1 MKKDRNTTVDFDDVN
16 SAEIFRNIGYQTID
30 VLAEELTKAKENIGS
45 PVLNWQTPQ
54 EQLKFWQDDFKGDKI
69 ENPLLLF
76 RNIIKSSINMNM
88 RGNVG
93 HQIAAPHPITTL
105 TSALIAHLNN
115 GMGVYEV
122 GMAGNAME
130 KIVIDDLSRIFGLP
144 DDASGFVTSGGSL
157 GNLTAILTAKI
168 KYLRENPGVK
178 MDQLVVILSEEA
190 HYSIDRTASV
200 IGLKKEN
207 IFKVPVDAD
216 FRIRTDLLE
225 DFYQLAERENKKI
238 FCIIGCSCSTS
249 TGSFDDLAAIADFA
263 HKYKIWF
270 HVDAAHGGPSVFS
283 TKYRHL
289 LNGIQYANSIIMD
302 FHKMMGVPSLST
314 AVIFRHSWYSNLT
327 FSQDAKYLWQDQK
340 SEEWYNS
347 GKRTF
352 ECTKPMSIV
361 HIYTILRMYGYDIFK
376 EQIEL
381 LYGLA
386 KDFAEGLNKRS
397 DFEVLIEPQSNI
409 VCFRFINAKGDLNI
423 LNSKIQQEIVRD
435 GRFYIVGTTASGHY
449 YLRVSLMNTRTTEAD
464 LQELLG
470 LIIEKANEIMQNE
483 FDIFYINHS

>member
-1 MKKDRNTTVDFDDVN
+1 MDKIVNKAVDFDDVN
-16 SAEIFRNIGYQTID
+16 SAETFRITGYRIID
-30 VLAEELTKAKENIGS
+30 ILAEELTKAKENISS
-45 PVLNWQTPQ
+45 PLLNWKTPQ
-54 EQLKFWQDDFKGDKI
+54 EQLEFWQDDFKADKI
-69 ENPLLLF
+69 EDPILLF

-88 RGNVG
+88 RGNLG

-168 KYLRENPGVK
+168 QYLRENPNVNT
-178 MDQLVVILSEEA
+178 DQLVLVLSEET

-200 IGLKKEN
+200 LGLNKEN
-207 IFKVPVDAD
+207 LFKVPVDAN
-216 FRIRTDLLE
+216 FRMRTDLLE
-225 DFYQLAERENKKI
+225 DFYQLADRENKKI
-238 FCIIGCSCSTS
+238 FCIVGCSCSTS

-263 HKYKIWF
+263 HKYKVWF

-314 AVIFRHSWYSNLT
+314 AIIFRHSWYSNLT

-361 HIYTILRMYGYDIFK
+361 HIYTILRMHGYDIFR

-386 KDFAEGLNKRS
+386 KNFAADLNKRS
-397 DFEVLIEPQSNI
+397 DFEVLIKPQSNI
-409 VCFRFINAKGDLNI
+409 VCFRFISAKSDLNF
-423 LNSKIQQEIVRD
+423 LNRKIQQEVVRD
-435 GRFYIVGTTASGHY
+435 GRFYIVGTTVSGQY
-449 YLRVSLMNTRTTEAD
+449 YLRISLMNTRTTEAD
-464 LQELLG
+464 LYRLLN
-470 LIIEKANEIMQNE
+470 LIIEMASEIMQNKL
-483 FDIFYINHS
+483 